1 MDAVATGG
9 FEGGDLVAEP
19 GKVGGKN
26 RWTDFDRA
34 HHDATLPESPVDG
47 STDQAGFGW
56 ALDTVCSV
64 ELRVTATS
72 RDGAGVARAEDG
84 RVVFVEG
91 ALPGESVTAEVVRTD
106 KRWSRA
112 RVVTVLESSP
122 DRVPVPCAHQLEGCG
137 GCDLLH
143 VTPDAQ
149 LTMKTAMAI
158 DQLARAGV
166 EVPDPSMRRLVDD
179 HGRTTIRAAVH
190 DGRAGY
196 RSRGSHDVVVPDECD
211 AVDPLAEELL
221 VDGRY
226 PGSSRVMIRVGNRT
240 GDRMVVVERDTFDV
254 SVPDDVVVVSEAQLK
269 KGKRAWIHE
278 EIDGRRLRVSAN
290 AFFQNRPAGCDALVD
305 EVRSMIEGAPEG
317 HLVDAY
323 AGVGLFSATV
333 GRNRPVIA
341 IERGRDSVADARINL
356 TARDARIVKADV
368 ERWRPSPASV
378 VVADPAREGLGKRA
392 VKTLLR
398 ADPSVLVLVSC
409 DPSSFGRDAAL
420 LLDAGLHVD
429 RWTVLDMFP
438 GTSHVETVAR
448 FTR

>member
-1 MDAVATGG
+1 
-9 FEGGDLVAEP
+9 
-19 GKVGGKN
+19 
-26 RWTDFDRA
+26 
-34 HHDATLPESPVDG
+34 
-47 STDQAGFGW
+47 
-56 ALDTVCSV
+56 
-64 ELRVTATS
+64 
-72 RDGAGVARAEDG
+72 
-84 RVVFVEG
+84 
-91 ALPGESVTAEVVRTD
+91 
-106 KRWSRA
+106 
-112 RVVTVLESSP
+112 
-122 DRVPVPCAHQLEGCG
+122 
-137 GCDLLH
+137 
-143 VTPDAQ
+143 
-149 LTMKTAMAI
+149 
-158 DQLARAGV
+158 
-166 EVPDPSMRRLVDD
+166 
-179 HGRTTIRAAVH
+179 
-190 DGRAGY
+190 
-196 RSRGSHDVVVPDECD
+196 
-211 AVDPLAEELL
+211 
-221 VDGRY
+221 
-226 PGSSRVMIRVGNRT
+226 
-240 GDRMVVVERDTFDV
+240 VVVERDTFDV
-254 SVPDDVVVVSEAQLK
+254 SVPDDVFVVSEAQLK

-323 AGVGLFSATV
+323 AGVGLFAATV

-356 TARDARIVKADV
+356 TAREARIVKADV
-368 ERWRPSPASV
+368 ERWRPSPAPV
-378 VVADPAREGLGKRA
+378 VVADPAREGLGKQA

>member
-1 MDAVATGG
+1 M
-9 FEGGDLVAEP
+9 
-19 GKVGGKN
+19 
-26 RWTDFDRA
+26 
-34 HHDATLPESPVDG
+34 
-47 STDQAGFGW
+47 
-56 ALDTVCSV
+56 
-64 ELRVTATS
+64 ELRVTATA

-91 ALPGESVTAEVVRTD
+91 ALPGESVTAEIVRAD

-112 RVVTVLESSP
+112 RVVTVLEPSP

-143 VTPDAQ
+143 VADDAQ

-166 EVPDPSMRRLVDD
+166 DAPDPTMRRLTDD
-179 HGRTTIRAAVH
+179 HGRTTVRAAVH

-196 RSRGSHDVVVPDECD
+196 RVRSSHDIVVPDDCD

-226 PGSSRVMIRVGNRT
+226 PGSGRVMIRVGNRT
-240 GDRMVVVERDTFDV
+240 GDRMVVVEHDPFDV
-254 SVPDDVVVVSEAQLK
+254 VVPDDVFVVSEAQLK

-305 EVRSMIEGAPEG
+305 EIRSMTADAPDGE
-317 HLVDAY
+317 LVDAY

-333 GRNRPVIA
+333 GRNRPVVA

-356 TARDARIVKADV
+356 KARDARIVKADV
-368 ERWRPSPASV
+368 ERWRPSLAPV

-392 VKTLLR
+392 VTTLLR
-398 ADPSVLVLVSC
+398 AEPEVFVLVSC
-409 DPSSFGRDAAL
+409 DPSSFGRDASL
-420 LLDAGLHVD
+420 LIDGGLRLD

-448 FTR
+448 FVR

>member
-1 MDAVATGG
+1 M
-9 FEGGDLVAEP
+9 
-19 GKVGGKN
+19 
-26 RWTDFDRA
+26 
-34 HHDATLPESPVDG
+34 
-47 STDQAGFGW
+47 
-56 ALDTVCSV
+56 
-64 ELRVTATS
+64 TATA

-91 ALPGESVTAEVVRTD
+91 ALPGESVTAEIVRTD

-112 RVVTVLESSP
+112 RVVTVLEPSP
-122 DRVPVPCAHQLEGCG
+122 DRVPVPCVHQLEGCG

-143 VTPDAQ
+143 VADDAQ

-166 EVPDPSMRRLVDD
+166 DAPDPAMRRLVDD
-179 HGRTTIRAAVH
+179 HGRTTVRAAVH
-190 DGRAGY
+190 EGRAGY
-196 RSRGSHDVVVPDECD
+196 RVRSSHDVVIPDDCD

-221 VDGRY
+221 VEGRY
-226 PGSSRVMIRVGNRT
+226 PESSRVMIRVGNRT
-240 GDRMVVVERDTFDV
+240 GDRMVVVERDPFDV
-254 SVPDDVVVVSEAQLK
+254 SVPDDVFVVSEAQLK

-305 EVRSMIEGAPEG
+305 EIRSMTADAPDGEF
-317 HLVDAY
+317 VDAY

-368 ERWRPSPASV
+368 ERWRPSPAPV

-392 VKTLLR
+392 VSTLMR
-398 ADPSVLVLVSC
+398 AEPEVFVLVSC
-409 DPSSFGRDAAL
+409 DPGSFGRDAAL
-420 LLDAGLHVD
+420 LIEAGMRLD
-429 RWTVLDMFP
+429 RWPVLDMFP

-448 FTR
+448 FVR

>member
-1 MDAVATGG
+1 M
-9 FEGGDLVAEP
+9 
-19 GKVGGKN
+19 
-26 RWTDFDRA
+26 
-34 HHDATLPESPVDG
+34 
-47 STDQAGFGW
+47 
-56 ALDTVCSV
+56 
-64 ELRVTATS
+64 
-72 RDGAGVARAEDG
+72 ARAEDG

-91 ALPGESVTAEVVRTD
+91 ALPGESVTAEIVRTD

-112 RVVTVLESSP
+112 RVVTVIEPSP

-143 VTPDAQ
+143 VADDAQ

-166 EVPDPSMRRLVDD
+166 EAPDPAMRRLVDD
-179 HGRTTIRAAVH
+179 HGRTTVRAAVH
-190 DGRAGY
+190 EGRAGY
-196 RSRGSHDVVVPDECD
+196 RVRSSHDIVIPDDCD
-211 AVDPLAEELL
+211 AIDPLAEELL
-221 VDGRY
+221 VEGRY
-226 PGSSRVMIRVGNRT
+226 PESNRVMIRVGNRT
-240 GDRMVVVERDTFDV
+240 GDRMVVVERDPFDV
-254 SVPDDVVVVSEAQLK
+254 SVPDDVFVVSEAQLK

-305 EVRSMIEGAPEG
+305 EIRSMTADAPDGEF
-317 HLVDAY
+317 VDAY

-368 ERWRPSPASV
+368 ERWRPSVAPV

-392 VKTLLR
+392 VKTLMR
-398 ADPSVLVLVSC
+398 AEPEVFVLVSC
-409 DPSSFGRDAAL
+409 DPGSFGRDAAL
-420 LLDAGLHVD
+420 LIEAGLRFD

-448 FTR
+448 FVR

>member
-1 MDAVATGG
+1 MDSVAPGSL
-9 FEGGDLVAEP
+9 EGGDLIAET
-19 GKVGGKN
+19 GEVGGQN

-112 RVVTVLESSP
+112 RVVTVLEPSP

-143 VTPDAQ
+143 VTPHAQ

-166 EVPDPSMRRLVDD
+166 EVPDPTMRRLVGDQ
-179 HGRTTIRAAVH
+179 GRTTIRAAVH

-196 RSRGSHDVVVPDECD
+196 RSRG
-211 AVDPLAEELL
+211 
-221 VDGRY
+221 
-226 PGSSRVMIRVGNRT
+226 
-240 GDRMVVVERDTFDV
+240 
-254 SVPDDVVVVSEAQLK
+254 
-269 KGKRAWIHE
+269 
-278 EIDGRRLRVSAN
+278 
-290 AFFQNRPAGCDALVD
+290 
-305 EVRSMIEGAPEG
+305 
-317 HLVDAY
+317 
-323 AGVGLFSATV
+323 
-333 GRNRPVIA
+333 
-341 IERGRDSVADARINL
+341 
-356 TARDARIVKADV
+356 
-368 ERWRPSPASV
+368 
-378 VVADPAREGLGKRA
+378 
-392 VKTLLR
+392 
-398 ADPSVLVLVSC
+398 
-409 DPSSFGRDAAL
+409 
-420 LLDAGLHVD
+420 
-429 RWTVLDMFP
+429 
-438 GTSHVETVAR
+438 
-448 FTR
+448 

>member
-1 MDAVATGG
+1 M
-9 FEGGDLVAEP
+9 
-19 GKVGGKN
+19 
-26 RWTDFDRA
+26 
-34 HHDATLPESPVDG
+34 
-47 STDQAGFGW
+47 
-56 ALDTVCSV
+56 
-64 ELRVTATS
+64 TATA
-72 RDGAGVARAEDG
+72 RDGAGVARAEYG
-84 RVVFVEG
+84 RGVFVEG
-91 ALPGESVTAEVVRTD
+91 ALPGESVTAEIVRTD

-112 RVVTVLESSP
+112 RVVTVLEPSP
-122 DRVPVPCAHQLEGCG
+122 DRVPVPCVHQLEGCG

-143 VTPDAQ
+143 VADDAQ

-166 EVPDPSMRRLVDD
+166 EAPDPAMRRLVDD
-179 HGRTTIRAAVH
+179 HGRTTVRAAVH
-190 DGRAGY
+190 EGRAGY
-196 RSRGSHDVVVPDECD
+196 RVRSSHDVVIPDDCD

-221 VDGRY
+221 VEGRY
-226 PGSSRVMIRVGNRT
+226 PESSRVLIRVGNRT
-240 GDRMVVVERDTFDV
+240 GDRMVVVERDPFDV
-254 SVPDDVVVVSEAQLK
+254 SVPDDVFVVSEAQLK

-305 EVRSMIEGAPEG
+305 EIRSMTADAPAGEF
-317 HLVDAY
+317 VDAY

-368 ERWRPSPASV
+368 ERWRPSPAPV

-392 VKTLLR
+392 VSTLMR
-398 ADPSVLVLVSC
+398 AEPEVFVLVSC
-409 DPSSFGRDAAL
+409 DPGSFGRDAAL
-420 LLDAGLHVD
+420 LIEAGMRLD

-448 FTR
+448 FVR